1 MAKQNENKIK
11 SFEKIFISLIPPSF
25 FGGSGG
31 TGSEAGATFSNRA
44 HFFRKKF
51 GRSEAMTRRVTTK
64 ETIKRRTIRDMKEL
78 GIHKPQYNRIIDIYS
93 ELVHQY
99 LLALK
104 EFEEG
109 GYQYEVPTGTGG
121 TKKSG
126 IVSAMENL
134 RKDILQYADR
144 LGLTPKGFES
154 LKNDESTKEEK
165 KTGLAEILSKLDDR

>member
-1 MAKQNENKIK
+1 
-11 SFEKIFISLIPPSF
+11 
-25 FGGSGG
+25 
-31 TGSEAGATFSNRA
+31 
-44 HFFRKKF
+44 
-51 GRSEAMTRRVTTK
+51 MTRRVTTK

-109 GYQYEVPTGTGG
+109 GYQYEVSTGTGG

-134 RKDILQYADR
+134 RKDILQYSDR
-144 LGLTPKGFES
+144 LGLTPKGYES
-154 LKNDESTKEEK
+154 LKDDGNKNKEK
-165 KTGLAEILSKLDDR
+165 KSGLANILSKLDDR